1 MITVCC
7 SAVVGCSCSRS
18 AADNSSNPQYVRVP
32 RRMEDVVFS
41 VNRRLLAAKQE
52 RYNENF
58 AKHNIWKMH
67 LPHVHQVSDII
78 RCMFFWI
85 FFFPISVTFNEKR
98 CYS

>member
-41 VNRRLLAAKQE
+41 VNRRLLAAKQ
-52 RYNENF
+52 
-58 AKHNIWKMH
+58 
-67 LPHVHQVSDII
+67 
-78 RCMFFWI
+78 
-85 FFFPISVTFNEKR
+85 
-98 CYS
+98 